1 MTAAGGYG
9 RARCRRERYR
19 CCSSTWAERCCISW
33 TSGCAPRAS
42 PARRPAKV
50 SGPVRGPVEPRLP
63 ASGLWGEGRA
73 GLGRAAAGREEK
85 RTGSGSTLQRAW
97 SAAVSWVPLPR
108 CSYQPAAK
116 PAEICCS
123 FPRGQFLGNNSLSK
137 AGMGTDM
144 LTVEG
149 QSNRTSVGHRAFQC
163 VV

>member
-1 MTAAGGYG
+1 M
-9 RARCRRERYR
+9 
-19 CCSSTWAERCCISW
+19 
-33 TSGCAPRAS
+33 
-42 PARRPAKV
+42 

-73 GLGRAAAGREEK
+73 GGRALGRAAAGREEK